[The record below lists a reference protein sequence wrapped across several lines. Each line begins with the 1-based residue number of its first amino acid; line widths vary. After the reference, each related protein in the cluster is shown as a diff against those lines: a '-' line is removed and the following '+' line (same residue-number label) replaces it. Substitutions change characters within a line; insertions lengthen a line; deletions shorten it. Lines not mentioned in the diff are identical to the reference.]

1 MIERYGKHFLVFGI
15 GAVYAAA
22 LVHLDFLHFPIR
34 GDELHYWPTTLS
46 LFERGVPSIEQL
58 RSYNELATPLVFLI
72 FGSLET
78 LFHGGIVVGRA
89 INLALSIA
97 LLALIAAAGR
107 SSLPALLCAVGML
120 AFPYYLPVSTH
131 LYTDIIAATLST
143 AGVALHLSGRHGW
156 SALAFI
162 LAIASR
168 QMAVAFPLAIIAHEM
183 LRQWTGG
190 RRPSFDWAWAAPLI
204 AALTFGGWVL
214 FFGGLAPPT
223 ALRDQSLDVGRWYPN
238 HALYLMTCIGLYFVV
253 LEAILFRSIA
263 ALRRPAWSSAALALV
278 VVVLFIAF
286 PPLQNVNTITDTM
299 GYLDRAARLVLSDAA
314 RMILYCVLAVL
325 ACLRFR
331 PFSLAGLALYANV
344 CSMVKVQVAWDKY
357 ALPVLAVLWLL
368 KAAETL
374 SPVARKDPGQCD
386 A

>member
-15 GAVYAAA
+15 AAVYAAA
-22 LVHLDFLHFPIR
+22 LVHLDFLRFPIR
-34 GDELHYWPTTLS
+34 GDELHYWPTTLA

-78 LFHGGIVVGRA
+78 LFHGGIVLGRA
-89 INLALSIA
+89 INLALSVA

-107 SSLPALLCAVGML
+107 FSLPALLCAVGML
-120 AFPYYLPVSTH
+120 VFPYYLPVSTH

-156 SALAFI
+156 SALAFM

-168 QMAVAFPLAIIAHEM
+168 QMAVALPLAIVAHEA
-183 LRQWTGG
+183 LRQWTDG

-238 HALYLMTCIGLYFVV
+238 HALYLLTCIGLYFVV
-253 LEAILFRSIA
+253 VEAILFRSLA
-263 ALRRPAWSSAALALV
+263 ALRRPPWLNIAVAV
-278 VVVLFIAF
+278 VVIALFIAF
-286 PPLQNVNTITDTM
+286 PPLQNVNAITDTM
-299 GYLDRAARLVLSDAA
+299 GYLDRAARLVLGDAA
-314 RMILYCVLAVL
+314 RMAFYCVLAVL
-325 ACLRFR
+325 ACLRFP
-331 PFSLAGLALYANV
+331 PFSLAGLVLYANV

-374 SPVARKDPGQCD
+374 SPVARKDAGH
-386 A
+386 